1 MGFLGRGNNF
11 SNEEEEIYR
20 YGLQVGLEMLLYLM
34 CCFSISVV
42 IGMVKEF
49 FFFFG
54 IFYSIRSYAGGLHM
68 NSYIKCLSV
77 SCIVFVVTMLLAKY
91 FNMKIC
97 VSMCLI
103 MVSLCLIYILVL
115 KDDGEPNE
123 LNFYIKGIKRSICCI
138 LLLCSFLAIGRQY
151 QILTVVA
158 FTLIMILIS
167 KVLDLVVK
175 IN

>member
-1 MGFLGRGNNF
+1 
-11 SNEEEEIYR
+11 
-20 YGLQVGLEMLLYLM
+20 
-34 CCFSISVV
+34 
-42 IGMVKEF
+42 
-49 FFFFG
+49 
-54 IFYSIRSYAGGLHM
+54 M